1 MNHIKKLRFA
11 TVLALASA
19 LTLSACVLIN
29 KFDKMEAVVH
39 GRDVDFTL
47 PEKDLADKDIRFMLY
62 GIGVSIEKCDKDCIY
77 WEMLRRTDSNLDP
90 IEGNF
95 IKFPIRYGVTLPHLE
110 TRIYKKLQPG
120 DYSFSAM
127 FSKIKNGEVVG
138 RKKVVGSFTI
148 E

>member
-1 MNHIKKLRFA
+1 MKQSGRFTA
-11 TVLALASA
+11 VLALAGA

-39 GRDVDFTL
+39 GRDVVFTL
-47 PEKDLADKDIRFMLY
+47 PEKDLGDKDTQFMLY
-62 GIGVSIEKCDKDCIY
+62 GIGVTIEKCDKDCVY
-77 WEMLRRTDSNLDP
+77 WEMLRRIDSNLDP
-90 IEGNF
+90 LAGNF
-95 IKFPIRYGVTLPHLE
+95 IKFPIQYGVALPHLE

-120 DYSFSAM
+120 DYSFSAL
-127 FSKIKNGEVVG
+127 FSKIKNGEVAG